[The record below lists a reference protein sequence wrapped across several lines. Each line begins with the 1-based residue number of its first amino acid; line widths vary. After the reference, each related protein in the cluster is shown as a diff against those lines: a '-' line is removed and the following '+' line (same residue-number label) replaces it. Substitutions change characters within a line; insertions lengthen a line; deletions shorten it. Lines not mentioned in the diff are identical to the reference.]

1 MTAPSLWPDV
11 QQRELLL
18 AALGDGDAAL
28 AHFAAWHRGVD
39 WRADMDGGSFRL
51 LPLLHANLVRLGCDH
66 PSMAR
71 LRGIYRHGWCRAQTH
86 RQHGIAAVDVLDAE
100 GIPVLASKGLV
111 LANVYYDNPALRPMS
126 DIDVMVPA
134 PRALDAFAAL
144 TASGWQESPSSR
156 AQWEARRSAMLVLNY
171 GIGLHHPRYGEI
183 DLHWRLSAESGT
195 AAIGERFWQHAVP
208 FTIEGATLL
217 RLDPAHLLL
226 HVVTHGLRPNILPP
240 LRWVAD
246 AAMVLRRDGAT
257 LDWQQ
262 VRDTARALH
271 VGHRLHSGLTYLR
284 DAIGVPLPAG
294 ALAADVPPSWVERA
308 ETLIRGAESK
318 ARSPRHRQALA
329 MAATLPRLAVGDHRG
344 QLPRLALDWGRR
356 RLRPAR

>member
-1 MTAPSLWPDV
+1 MTDASLWPDA

-28 AHFAAWHRGVD
+28 AHFAAWHRAVD
-39 WRADMDGGSFRL
+39 WGGDVDGGSFRL

-71 LRGIYRHGWCRAQTH
+71 LRGIYRHGWCKAQTH
-86 RQHGIAAVDVLDAE
+86 RQHGIAAVEVLAGA

-111 LANVYYDNPALRPMS
+111 LANIYYDNPALRPMS
-126 DIDVMVPA
+126 DIDIMVPA
-134 PRALDAFAAL
+134 PRALDALAAL
-144 TASGWQESPSSR
+144 TASGWMETSQSR
-156 AQWEARRSAMLVLNY
+156 AQWGSRRAAMMVLNH
-171 GIGLHHPRYGEI
+171 GIGLQHDRYGEI

-195 AAIGERFWQHAVP
+195 AAVGDRYWQHAVP
-208 FTIEGATLL
+208 FEIEGAKLL

-226 HVVTHGLRPNILPP
+226 HVIIHGLRPNILPP

-257 LDWQQ
+257 LDWPRLHGMA
-262 VRDTARALH
+262 RDLH
-271 VGHRLHSGLTYLR
+271 VGHRLQSGLAYLR
-284 DAIGVPLPAG
+284 DEIGIALPG
-294 ALAADVPPSWVERA
+294 EALADAVPPSWVERT
-308 ETLIRGAESK
+308 EEWIRQAESK
-318 ARSPRHRQALA
+318 ARSPRQRQALA
-329 MAATLPRLAVGDHRG
+329 MAATLPRLAVGDDRG
-344 QLPRLALDWGRR
+344 RLPRLALDWGRR